1 MSNLKELVLEWLRT
15 FSNQPS
21 AVSSKRLERFAVF
34 TSMLLLSIYFVI
46 NSILKCSISAAELMI
61 VVGTWLG
68 YAGFNTIQIKKD
80 NESNENK

>member
-1 MSNLKELVLEWLRT
+1 MVNLKELVLEWLRT

-34 TSMLLLSIYFVI
+34 TTMLLLTIIFVV
-46 NSILKCSISAAELMI
+46 NSIFKCSISAAELMI
-61 VVGTWLG
+61 VVATWLG

-80 NESNENK
+80 NENNQSK

>member
-61 VVGTWLG
+61 VIGTWLG

-80 NESNENK
+80 NDK